1 MNTKMKVLSLAV
13 AGLAGFAFAGSAF
26 AGTCPASPV
35 PPWTAVSQFQGT
47 ATIVA
52 GGLGGTACRL
62 DSDFN
67 NGASGAASATV
78 EDDSPATEPRY
89 RAAFIIDLDGLASPT
104 INTSASIFSGN
115 STATGAGVK
124 LSIFGNSG
132 SWFLSYKISDGSGV
146 FSNSV
151 PLAAGENHVEF
162 DLQIG
167 ATGSLTLWVN
177 NNVEGSPTQTS
188 PPVDNS
194 ADTGID
200 TAFLGLAAPS
210 VQFSNTYHGHPTE
223 FDQFDSRRST
233 FIGF

>member
-35 PPWTAVSQFQGT
+35 PPWTAISQFQGT

-62 DSDFN
+62 DSVIN
-67 NGASGAASATV
+67 SGASGAASATV

-124 LSIFGNSG
+124 LSIFGNGG

-151 PLAAGENHVEF
+151 PLVAGENHVEF
-162 DLQIG
+162 DLQVG
-167 ATGSLTLWVN
+167 ATGSLSVWIN
-177 NNVEGSPTQTS
+177 NNDPNNPTQTS
-188 PPVDNS
+188 PSVDNS

-210 VQFSNTYHGHPTE
+210 TQFAAAYGGTAAQ